1 MKNIH
6 LGNDYSENVKYLD
19 DLFGIEKNYDF
30 ISREQL
36 IAGKRARF
44 YYIDSFIDSA
54 NLQRVFIFLSELEST
69 FMDTSGNRDKKPLTL
84 SDIQLFA
91 AKYLPYTEVSVET
104 DADKFVYQIMSGT
117 AGMIFEGSGAVGIIF
132 DVRKYP
138 TRGIEQSENDRVL
151 RGAHDSFVETVK
163 QNSTLIRRRIRDPRL
178 TFEKLTVGETSKSDI
193 VLSYIDGVADKDYVD
208 SLRTKISSIKV
219 DALTLGQ
226 ESLAECLIKRR
237 WYNPF
242 PKFRYTE
249 RPDTAAAQILEGSV
263 IILCDTSP
271 EAMILP
277 TCLLDFMQETDDFY
291 FPPLTGSYLRLLRYL
306 VFLLTLFVTPTW
318 YLLITHTEWVPD
330 WLNFILIDNEVNLPV
345 IVQLYIVELA
355 LDGLKL
361 ASMNTPSSLN
371 NTFGVVGGLILGD
384 FAVQIGWFVP
394 EVIVYMAFVGVA
406 NFSQSSYELGY
417 AFKFMRMLLLG
428 LTAAF
433 GLWGYIGGTMLIII
447 LAATQKTVNG
457 KRNYLYPLIP
467 FNAKAIKRL
476 LIRERLRTFDEE
488 TEHSA
493 RR

>member
-1 MKNIH
+1 MRK
-6 LGNDYSENVKYLD
+6 LSLTFSENYDENVRKFD
-19 DLFGIEKNYDF
+19 KLFGIGKNYDF
-30 ISREQL
+30 ISREQKV
-36 IAGKRARF
+36 ASRRARF
-44 YYIDSFIDSA
+44 YYIDSFVDSE
-54 NLQRVFIFLSELEST
+54 NLERLFIFLAGLEKLAA
-69 FMDTSGNRDKKPLTL
+69 DKTPSAPRLTAERVKE
-84 SDIQLFA
+84 FA
-91 AKYLPYTEVSVET
+91 AKYIPYTEVSTET
-104 DADKFVYQIMSGT
+104 DAGKFAYQIMSGT
-117 AGMIFEGSGAVGIIF
+117 AGMLFEDFGAAGIIL
-132 DVRKYP
+132 DVRSYP

-151 RGAHDSFVETVK
+151 RGAHDSFVETIK
-163 QNSTLIRRRIRDPRL
+163 RNSTLIRRRIRDPRL
-178 TFEKLTVGETSKSDI
+178 TFEKLTVGRLSESDI
-193 VLSYIDGVADKDYVD
+193 VLSYIDGVADAEYVAM
-208 SLRTKISSIKV
+208 LREKISSIDV

-277 TCLLDFMQETDDFY
+277 TCIFDFMQETDDYY

-318 YLLITHTEWVPD
+318 YLLITHPEWVPD
-330 WLNFILIDNEVNLPV
+330 WLGFILIEGEVHLPV
-345 IVQLYIVELA
+345 VVQLFIVELA

-417 AFKFMRMLLLG
+417 AFKFLRMMMLLL
-428 LTAAF
+428 TALF
-433 GLWGYIGGTMLIII
+433 GLPGYICGAVLTFV
-447 LAATQKTVNG
+447 LAATQKTING

-467 FNAKAIKRL
+467 FNAKAMKRL
-476 LIRERLRTFDEE
+476 VVRERLRTRDE
-488 TEHSA
+488 
-493 RR
+493 